1 MIFVPMKSE
10 IGSMYLKRFKL
21 RNFRG
26 YKEAVEINFDDL
38 TAFVGKN
45 DSGKSTILEALDI
58 FFNEN
63 KGTVKLDKDDLN
75 IDCKNAGDVD
85 IMMTAY
91 FSELPDSIIIDESNP
106 TSLQDEYLLNK
117 NNELEIKKV
126 FITPH
131 LLAKHIL

>member
-45 DSGKSTILEALDI
+45 DSGKSS
-58 FFNEN
+58 
-63 KGTVKLDKDDLN
+63 KL
-75 IDCKNAGDVD
+75 IS
-85 IMMTAY
+85 TA
-91 FSELPDSIIIDESNP
+91 
-106 TSLQDEYLLNK
+106 SL
-117 NNELEIKKV
+117 
-126 FITPH
+126 
-131 LLAKHIL
+131 